1 MDIVE
6 DSVELVLPRVD
17 VSAIVAAARKKTRVG
32 EDLIDD
38 RDVLERLR
46 VDLVSYERR
55 TGAPLAG
62 VGDEALAGIV
72 ANAAL
77 RVLRECLV
85 TTLVADYDLRSVA
98 ADSCAAAGARG
109 REEQVAYCLV
119 VLCQKADPVR
129 PFKGAPPQRR
139 YRLDVGAEDFAAR
152 LRHWADVVAG
162 NLRDWGDVY
171 ETIRAEAERGVTTT
185 LCELV
190 TMDRRADVVTMLAS
204 AISDVVLEGERL
216 ADMNLERARALTPRG
231 REYVFSSLL
240 PQWAAVIASRKVGHQ
255 VASLSGLEEVVAEG
269 DGDDETPL
277 DRRDELAADSATE
290 FRRAIARQI
299 AALQGT
305 RGVLQAAIERATDL
319 EARMAQLRV
328 DNPAHDVLITR
339 LRAALVHVA
348 DGLGEEQRALGAMLA
363 YLLLAMPHGK
373 RRQRVAILSLRDEM
387 LEADLV
393 EHIAAR
399 MRAVVAADDPPSPSL
414 IVKAAAAKVPNARH
428 MQLERLRDDRR
439 HRERSFV
446 VLRRLLDEL
455 PASVAGIAGIATA
468 IPGRI
473 SATNVTSTRGQ
484 AASELKAVDR
494 RFGKVFRR
502 YAIGIVA

>member
-1 MDIVE
+1 
-6 DSVELVLPRVD
+6 
-17 VSAIVAAARKKTRVG
+17 
-32 EDLIDD
+32 
-38 RDVLERLR
+38 
-46 VDLVSYERR
+46 
-55 TGAPLAG
+55 
-62 VGDEALAGIV
+62 
-72 ANAAL
+72 
-77 RVLRECLV
+77 
-85 TTLVADYDLRSVA
+85 
-98 ADSCAAAGARG
+98 
-109 REEQVAYCLV
+109 
-119 VLCQKADPVR
+119 
-129 PFKGAPPQRR
+129 
-139 YRLDVGAEDFAAR
+139 
-152 LRHWADVVAG
+152 
-162 NLRDWGDVY
+162 
-171 ETIRAEAERGVTTT
+171 
-185 LCELV
+185 
-190 TMDRRADVVTMLAS
+190 
-204 AISDVVLEGERL
+204 
-216 ADMNLERARALTPRG
+216 
-231 REYVFSSLL
+231 
-240 PQWAAVIASRKVGHQ
+240 
-255 VASLSGLEEVVAEG
+255 
-269 DGDDETPL
+269 
-277 DRRDELAADSATE
+277 
-290 FRRAIARQI
+290 
-299 AALQGT
+299 
-305 RGVLQAAIERATDL
+305 
-319 EARMAQLRV
+319 MAQLRV
-328 DNPAHDVLITR
+328 DNPAHDALITR